1 MHKIL
6 WCLYHSNEAPT
17 EEHLSSSIDFFG
29 FYKNKFDFFGHF
41 FFPWPLLGMTRVRP
55 HFVSLLVRIF
65 SFSFKLS
72 LICFFFCGQGPVI
85 KINSNQRYATT
96 AVSSSIIRVIA
107 ESGDSNVP
115 LQVQYIQQNRS
126 LDCILSSACTKHAQ
140 GGWGWGLLPYMSY
153 IVCAAVEGM
162 VSTVVWNCE

>member
-1 MHKIL
+1 ML
-6 WCLYHSNEAPT
+6 
-17 EEHLSSSIDFFG
+17 F
-29 FYKNKFDFFGHF
+29 
-41 FFPWPLLGMTRVRP
+41 
-55 HFVSLLVRIF
+55 
-65 SFSFKLS
+65 
-72 LICFFFCGQGPVI
+72 FFFCGQGPVI

-126 LDCILSSACTKHAQ
+126 LDCILSSACAKHAQ
-140 GGWGWGLLPYMSY
+140 GGWGWGLLQYMSY

-162 VSTVVWNCE
+162 VSTVVWNGEEDKRVWF

>member
-1 MHKIL
+1 MKPPRKDICLPVLTSSDFTKINL
-6 WCLYHSNEAPT
+6 IFLVIFFSLAFVRNDKGKASFCFAISQ
-17 EEHLSSSIDFFG
+17 SI
-29 FYKNKFDFFGHF
+29 
-41 FFPWPLLGMTRVRP
+41 
-55 HFVSLLVRIF
+55 VRIF

-72 LICFFFCGQGPVI
+72 LICCFFFFCGQGPVI

-140 GGWGWGLLPYMSY
+140 GGWGY
-153 IVCAAVEGM
+153 I
-162 VSTVVWNCE
+162 

>member
-1 MHKIL
+1 MKPPRKNICPAALISSDFTKINL
-6 WCLYHSNEAPT
+6 TFLVIFFSLAFVRNDKGKASFCFAISQ
-17 EEHLSSSIDFFG
+17 SI
-29 FYKNKFDFFGHF
+29 
-41 FFPWPLLGMTRVRP
+41 
-55 HFVSLLVRIF
+55 VRIF

-72 LICFFFCGQGPVI
+72 LLCFFCVCGQGPVI

-126 LDCILSSACTKHAQ
+126 LDCILSSACAKHAQ
-140 GGWGWGLLPYMSY
+140 GGWGY
-153 IVCAAVEGM
+153 I
-162 VSTVVWNCE
+162 

>member
-1 MHKIL
+1 M
-6 WCLYHSNEAPT
+6 
-17 EEHLSSSIDFFG
+17 SSSIDFFG

-41 FFPWPLLGMTRVRP
+41 FSLAFVRNDKGKAS
-55 HFVSLLVRIF
+55 FCFAISQSIVRIF

-72 LICFFFCGQGPVI
+72 LIFFFFCGQGPVI

-140 GGWGWGLLPYMSY
+140 GGWGWGLLQYMSY
-153 IVCAAVEGM
+153 IVRTAVEGM
-162 VSTVVWNCE
+162 VSTVVWNGEEDKRVWF

>member
-1 MHKIL
+1 MKPPRKKI
-6 WCLYHSNEAPT
+6 CLVV
-17 EEHLSSSIDFFG
+17 LISSDFTKINLIFLVIFFSLAFVRNDKGKASFCFAISQSI
-29 FYKNKFDFFGHF
+29 
-41 FFPWPLLGMTRVRP
+41 
-55 HFVSLLVRIF
+55 VRIF

-72 LICFFFCGQGPVI
+72 LLCFFCVCGQGPVI

-126 LDCILSSACTKHAQ
+126 LDCILSSACTSMHAQ
-140 GGWGWGLLPYMSY
+140 GGWGWGLLQYMSY

-162 VSTVVWNCE
+162 VSTVVWNGE

>member
-1 MHKIL
+1 ML
-6 WCLYHSNEAPT
+6 
-17 EEHLSSSIDFFG
+17 
-29 FYKNKFDFFGHF
+29 
-41 FFPWPLLGMTRVRP
+41 
-55 HFVSLLVRIF
+55 
-65 SFSFKLS
+65 
-72 LICFFFCGQGPVI
+72 FFFCGQGPVI

-153 IVCAAVEGM
+153 TVCAAVEGM
-162 VSTVVWNCE
+162 VSTVVWNGE